1 MESLSPKLLYQ
12 EDLRDKDAYKAVEWL
27 RNALLD
33 ARRGNIRNIALTG
46 PYGSG
51 KSTVLKTLQRD

>member
-1 MESLSPKLLYQ
+1 MESLSPKLLNQ
-12 EDLRDKDAYKAVEWL
+12 EDLRDKDAYKAVECL

-46 PYGSG
+46 PYG
-51 KSTVLKTLQRD
+51 